1 MPGAT
6 VLNTGRTHSW
16 LQRSLVSN
24 LWWPCC
30 QWALLWGLAYCHSW
44 TLKNRGHTM
53 GTFKIQVWMHCCSG
67 WESCGGGGRDG
78 WCRVTRHDI
87 LSLHCNSREQNPL
100 GKNPILM
107 LKVTVLRWVESLPMA
122 GIGDMHLCE
131 WDSLFLSAQ
140 QKLVSPD
147 TRGPQHS
154 SCASLWPTS
163 FSTHTDNLCLIFYH
177 PLMEAC
183 IKTRSISS
191 SFLVFLP
198 FNKYLLNEWE

>member
-1 MPGAT
+1 
-6 VLNTGRTHSW
+6 
-16 LQRSLVSN
+16 
-24 LWWPCC
+24 
-30 QWALLWGLAYCHSW
+30 
-44 TLKNRGHTM
+44 
-53 GTFKIQVWMHCCSG
+53 
-67 WESCGGGGRDG
+67 
-78 WCRVTRHDI
+78 
-87 LSLHCNSREQNPL
+87 
-100 GKNPILM
+100 
-107 LKVTVLRWVESLPMA
+107 MA

-131 WDSLFLSAQ
+131 WGSLFLSAQ
-140 QKLVSPD
+140 QKPVSPD

-198 FNKYLLNEWE
+198 FNKYLLNE